1 MRVVSLVP
9 SLTET
14 LLECGVEVVGR
25 TRFCIHPADKVA
37 DIPAVGGTKEVNWQ
51 RCLALAPDLVV
62 MDKEENTRE
71 MAQACPVPW
80 VATHITSIDD
90 VSRELDVLAD
100 QLCSNPLADLAADW
114 QSLAAKTVGQL
125 SDLGSIPGEM
135 ARIGQPECCTRV
147 EYLIWRDPWMTV
159 GRHTFIG
166 AMLERV
172 GLGAY
177 LDLSEENYPQLPTEP
192 PRDDTCYLLSSEPY
206 PFERHLEALGAAGF
220 NGVLV
225 DGEFYSWF
233 GVRSYRA
240 LNNYLQKKE
249 SS

>member
-25 TRFCIHPADKVA
+25 TRFCIHPADRLA

-51 RCLALAPDLVV
+51 RCLALAPDIVV
-62 MDKEENTRE
+62 MDREENTLE
-71 MAQACPVPW
+71 MAKSCPVPW
-80 VATHITSIDD
+80 VATHITSVDD
-90 VSRELDVLAD
+90 VGRELDVLAD
-100 QLCSNPLADLAADW
+100 RLCSDPLAEMAADW
-114 QSLAAKTVGQL
+114 RALAAKAVGRL
-125 SDLGSIPGEM
+125 SSLDSIPGET
-135 ARIGQPECCTRV
+135 ARIGQPERCTRV

-166 AMLERV
+166 SMLERV
-172 GLGAY
+172 GLGDY
-177 LDLSEENYPQLPTEP
+177 LDLSQENYPQLPTEP
-192 PRDDTCYLLSSEPY
+192 PHADTCYLLSSEPY
-206 PFERHLEALGAAGF
+206 PFERYLEELQAAGF

-240 LNNYLQKKE
+240 LNNYLLN
-249 SS
+249 S